1 MQLESLFIKEYK
13 LLRNCTVVF
22 VPEGGYPNHYYDYF
36 SNNNFTILVGEN
48 GNGKTTLMSFIA
60 RVFNDLQRYH
70 DRISSDFC
78 LKYKIEHNQETKAV
92 KIEKEN
98 DNLFITVENSIPK
111 SVLLELN
118 PQQGYIIKE
127 NQIQYEN
134 KVTYDEIR
142 SFLPT
147 TIITSVFSFHGE
159 YPSERPS
166 NFIGDRIIENY
177 DIAKVYG
184 ANHYGFSSLSKG
196 ISRFI
201 ETYRNNTDIVN
212 ELLSFLNLKFGNKIL
227 IRERFTTLP
236 SYGLEID
243 DDEEFDEIFSEEDR
257 RLRDEYF
264 SLEKLTERYSNGDDN
279 WVKVCEENYDL
290 FLRYEKEEIIYMND
304 IAFEK
309 NGELISL
316 ENMSSG
322 EKMFFMRILSLL
334 SSIEDNSLIIIE
346 EPELHLNP
354 SWNKQI
360 ITMLQMLFGNYKVH
374 FLISTHSY
382 AFINTVFPENILF
395 ANQRSFINP
404 DPNINTFLANEV
416 EISNL
421 FFANSKKINY
431 VENRLWKKVGE
442 GSEDELEEILGY
454 LGESYTKFKLF
465 NIMLG
470 KQGNKIDV
478 ED

>member
-13 LLRNCTVVF
+13 LLRNCTVIF
-22 VPEGGYPNHYYDYF
+22 VPEGGYPDHYYDYF

-60 RVFNDLQRYH
+60 KMFNDLQRFH

-78 LKYKIEHNQETKAV
+78 LKYKIEQNHEKKAV
-92 KIEKEN
+92 TIEKEN
-98 DNLFITVENSIPK
+98 ENVFITVENSIPK
-111 SVLLELN
+111 SVLLELH
-118 PQQGYIIKE
+118 PKQGYIIKE
-127 NQIQYEN
+127 NQIQFEN
-134 KVTYDEIR
+134 KVTYDVIR
-142 SFLPT
+142 PYLPSA
-147 TIITSVFSFHGE
+147 IITSVFSFHGE
-159 YPSERPS
+159 YPTERPL

-177 DIAKVYG
+177 DISKVYG

-201 ETYRNNTDIVN
+201 ETYRNNTSVVE
-212 ELLSFLNLKFGNKIL
+212 ELLYLLNIKFDNKVL

-236 SYGLEID
+236 SYGLD
-243 DDEEFDEIFSEEDR
+243 VDDEEFDDLFSEEDR
-257 RLRDEYF
+257 ILRNEYL
-264 SLEKLTERYSNGDDN
+264 SLEKLTEKYSTNDDG
-279 WVKVCEENYDL
+279 WIEVCEENYDL
-290 FLRYEKEEIIYMND
+290 FQRYEKEEIIYMND

-309 NGELISL
+309 DGEHISL
-316 ENMSSG
+316 KNMSSG

-334 SSIEDNSLIIIE
+334 SSIEDNALIIIE

-395 ANQRSFINP
+395 ANQKSFINP

-416 EISNL
+416 EISNQ
-421 FFANSKKINY
+421 FFANSKKVNY
-431 VENRLWKKVGE
+431 VENKLWNKV
-442 GSEDELEEILGY
+442 SIASDDELEEILGY

-470 KQGNKIDV
+470 KQGTKTDV
-478 ED
+478 EG

>member
-1 MQLESLFIKEYK
+1 MQLKSLFIKEYK
-13 LLRNCTVVF
+13 MLRKCTVVF
-22 VPEGGYPNHYYDYF
+22 VPEGGYPTHYYDYF

-60 RVFNDLQRYH
+60 KMFNDLQRYH

-78 LKYKIEHNQETKAV
+78 LKYMIEHNQEKKAV
-92 KIEKEN
+92 TIEKEN
-98 DNLFITVENSIPK
+98 DNVFITVENSIPR
-111 SVLLELN
+111 SVLLELH
-118 PQQGYIIKE
+118 PQQGYLINE
-127 NQIQYEN
+127 NQTQYEN

-159 YPSERPS
+159 YPIERPS
-166 NFIGDRIIENY
+166 NFIGDRIVENY
-177 DIAKVYG
+177 DISKVYG

-201 ETYRNNTDIVN
+201 ETYMNNNYVVD
-212 ELLSFLNLKFGNKIL
+212 ELLNLLNLKFDNKIL

-236 SYGLEID
+236 SYGLD
-243 DDEEFDEIFSEEDR
+243 LDDEEFNDIFSEEDIK
-257 RLRDEYF
+257 LRNEYV
-264 SLEKLTERYSNGDDN
+264 SLKKLTEKYSISKNG
-279 WVKVCEENYDL
+279 WIEVCEENYDL

-309 NGELISL
+309 DGELISL

-360 ITMLQMLFGNYKVH
+360 ITMLQMLFGDYKVH

-404 DPNINTFLANEV
+404 DTNINTFLANEV

-421 FFANSKKINY
+421 FFANSKKVNY
-431 VENRLWKKVGE
+431 VENKLWKKV
-442 GSEDELEEILGY
+442 SEASDDELEEILGY
-454 LGESYTKFKLF
+454 LGESYSKFKLF

-470 KQGNKIDV
+470 KQGNKTNV